1 MVRNWHIVAARI
13 ADPFEPDWEGIEKKI
28 RKMKADQDAAGG
40 HKYPPFCP
48 TDLVKKPSANTTSE
62 APAAYDFD
70 QRPVLSSSPT
80 CTPIASTGNADDDKV
95 PQQLRKRRVPGSIM
109 PVLKLDEAVMAS
121 KRRAANTERD
131 GLSQLH
137 MPKGPDVP
145 LGLGGLR
152 LDEPCGSKKRKFE
165 HSNPDSEK
173 GPQQPK
179 RNMKSFSQG
188 CDAGSMAWEAD
199 ESNTMP
205 NVFNGA
211 VAMAED
217 NDMTD
222 AAP

>member
-1 MVRNWHIVAARI
+1 MVRNWHIVAARM
-13 ADPFEPDWEGIEKKI
+13 ADPFDPDWESIEKKI

-40 HKYPPFCP
+40 HRYPPFSP
-48 TDLVKKPSANTTSE
+48 TDLVKKPLANTTFE

-70 QRPVLSSSPT
+70 QRRALSSSRT
-80 CTPIASTGNADDDKV
+80 RTPIASTGNADDDEV
-95 PQQLRKRRVPGSIM
+95 PQQLRKRRLPGSIM
-109 PVLKLDEAVMAS
+109 PVSKLDEAVTAS
-121 KRRAANTERD
+121 KRRATNTERD
-131 GLSQLH
+131 GLFELH
-137 MPKGPDVP
+137 MPEGADVP
-145 LGLGGLR
+145 LGLGSLR

-165 HSNPDSEK
+165 DSNPDSEK
-173 GPQQPK
+173 KDPRRPK
-179 RNMKSFSQG
+179 RNMESISQG

-205 NVFNGA
+205 NGA